1 MSQFSDERSGLIIC
15 AWCDN
20 CRVLTISNYLRK
32 DLISD
37 ANRYDQSQR
46 KKIIIKRPA
55 SVELYNQFMG
65 GVDKANMYLPLY
77 RSKFRSRKW
86 YHRIVT
92 HFFNLAVVNSY
103 VLYKELGGN
112 GPLVDFLSNICRC
125 LMAVVDFPDNHNDE
139 IPRIAKKVRSVRA
152 NDVPDAIRLDKP
164 LADTRYDPTTL

>member
-1 MSQFSDERSGLIIC
+1 MFVNSTCQKRL
-15 AWCDN
+15 A
-20 CRVLTISNYLRK
+20 
-32 DLISD
+32 
-37 ANRYDQSQR
+37 
-46 KKIIIKRPA
+46 IKQPA

-77 RSKFRSRKW
+77 RSKFRNRKW

-112 GPLVDFLSNICRC
+112 GPLVDFLSDICRC

-139 IPRIAKKVRSVRA
+139 IPRTAKKVRSVRA

-164 LADTRYDPTTL
+164 LADTKYDPTTL

>member
-1 MSQFSDERSGLIIC
+1 MCVNSTCQKRLAI
-15 AWCDN
+15 
-20 CRVLTISNYLRK
+20 K
-32 DLISD
+32 
-37 ANRYDQSQR
+37 QS
-46 KKIIIKRPA
+46 A

-77 RSKFRSRKW
+77 RSKFRNRKW

-92 HFFNLAVVNSY
+92 HFFNLAVVNSN
-103 VLYKELGGN
+103 VLYKELDGN
-112 GPLVDFLSNICRC
+112 GPLVDFLSDICRC

-164 LADTRYDPTTL
+164 LADTKYDPTKL

>member
-1 MSQFSDERSGLIIC
+1 MSQFFDERSGLIIC
-15 AWCDN
+15 ARYDN
-20 CRVLTISNYLRK
+20 RRVLTISNCLRK
-32 DLISD
+32 DLNCD
-37 ANRYDQSQR
+37 ANRSDRSQR

-103 VLYKELGGN
+103 VLYKELGRN
-112 GPLVDFLSNICRC
+112 GPLVDFLSDICRF